1 MPTSRSG
8 SPLSQPRWTEQIARA
23 ALAALEQ
30 SGMSVRVF
38 SEEHGLDPQRLYSW
52 RRRLGEAERTTFQE
66 MVLRHPSSM
75 SATDS
80 SDAAFEVV
88 LPGGVV
94 VRVPPRF
101 DVTAFEHLLAVLAR
115 LRAC

>member
-8 SPLSQPRWTEQIARA
+8 SPFTQPRWTEQIARA

-38 SEEHGLDPQRLYSW
+38 SEVHGIDPQRLYSW
-52 RRRLGEAERTTFQE
+52 RRRLGKAELTTFQE
-66 MVLRHPSSM
+66 LVVRHPSAM
-75 SATDS
+75 LATDS